1 MLPSVRGPTTEEPY
15 VTENPLTAAARRGAV
30 LAGPA
35 AVLSLL
41 LFVAAL
47 AVFGD
52 QVGAV
57 SRSAVGVTSSALAL
71 VSVALLMLGLVHLAV
86 NAPALQD
93 RHGRNAVLAAAGGT
107 LLLAGGAWS
116 QLVILPAITTEA
128 PRMAEQG
135 HPLVT
140 AAYVVTFLAAGA
152 GWLLVALRLRRDPQ
166 TARLHARLLIAGAVV
181 MVPPLPTRWF
191 LLAVAVTL
199 LARRGTAVA
208 VAVAPQPIPA
218 TG

>member
-1 MLPSVRGPTTEEPY
+1 M
-15 VTENPLTAAARRGAV
+15 TENSLTTTARQGAV

-41 LFVAAL
+41 LLAAAL
-47 AVFGD
+47 AVLGD
-52 QVGAV
+52 DVGAV
-57 SRSAVGVTSSALAL
+57 SRSVLGATSGVLAL
-71 VSVALLMLGLVHLAV
+71 VSVALLMLGLVHLTV
-86 NAPALQD
+86 TAPALQTGP
-93 RHGRNAVLAAAGGT
+93 GRTAVLAAGAGT

-116 QLVILPAITTEA
+116 QLVVLPALADAA

-140 AAYVVTFLAAGA
+140 AAYLVTFLAAGA
-152 GWLLVALRLRRDPQ
+152 GWLMVALRLRR
-166 TARLHARLLIAGAVV
+166 TAEVSRLHVRLLLAGAVL

-199 LARRGTAVA
+199 LARSRTSAAGAT
-208 VAVAPQPIPA
+208 PQGGRREA
-218 TG
+218 TGDLAELR